1 MNSYYYFWICIFT
14 IIAVMIILDPNV
26 GEFITL
32 VSKVIKVNVERTWWM
47 IKFHPQN
54 PVTNLIKRWEYDK
67 IAKEL
72 EKELLENQQQD

>member
-14 IIAVMIILDPNV
+14 IIAVMIVLDPNV

-32 VSKVIKVNVERTWWM
+32 VSKVVKVNVERTWWM
-47 IKFHPQN
+47 IRFHPQN
-54 PVTNLIKRWEYDK
+54 PVTNLIKRWEYAK

-72 EKELLENQQQD
+72 EKEFSGREK

>member
-1 MNSYYYFWICIFT
+1 
-14 IIAVMIILDPNV
+14 MIILDPNV